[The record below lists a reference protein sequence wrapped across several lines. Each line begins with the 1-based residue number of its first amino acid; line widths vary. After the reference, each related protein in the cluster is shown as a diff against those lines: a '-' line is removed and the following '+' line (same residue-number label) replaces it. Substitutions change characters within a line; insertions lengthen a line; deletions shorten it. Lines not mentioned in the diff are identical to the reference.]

1 MRAGESGRGF
11 AVVADEIRKLAE
23 LTINISSINDNKEG
37 VLSAIEGISAITE
50 ENAASAE
57 EIAAT
62 TETQLD
68 LMENITKSSRHLS
81 EVASKLDSII
91 KKFSL

>member
-1 MRAGESGRGF
+1 MD
-11 AVVADEIRKLAE
+11 VVADEIRKLAE
-23 LTINISSINDNKEG
+23 QTSKSTDQIKNIIDE
-37 VLSAIEGISAITE
+37 IQREISLIK
-50 ENAASAE
+50 NNMS
-57 EIAAT
+57 
-62 TETQLD
+62 ETQLD

>member
-1 MRAGESGRGF
+1 MD
-11 AVVADEIRKLAE
+11 VVADEIRKLAE
-23 LTINISSINDNKEG
+23 QTSKSTDQIKNIIDEIQG
-37 VLSAIEGISAITE
+37 EISLIK
-50 ENAASAE
+50 NNMS
-57 EIAAT
+57 
-62 TETQLD
+62 ETQLA

>member
-1 MRAGESGRGF
+1 MD
-11 AVVADEIRKLAE
+11 VVADEIRKLAE
-23 LTINISSINDNKEG
+23 QTINISSINDNKEG

-50 ENAASAE
+50 ENATSAE
-57 EIAAT
+57 
-62 TETQLD
+62 
-68 LMENITKSSRHLS
+68 